1 MRKGLG
7 LGVLLAGVAGL
18 GWWGTTHEAV
28 RMENRIGTEAAPIA
42 ESSVHG
48 VTATISGR
56 DIQVSGLADN
66 EVERAALIKA
76 YEALPGR
83 RVVRDD
89 LTVLAAAKPFTT
101 TLTLAQPGAALTAE
115 GHIPSEDVR
124 ATLAGALGADAVK
137 GLTLASGATID
148 HLALLETGIVALKHM
163 VRGQAEVTDG
173 LLRLTGEVAD
183 PAQQAAIEAELAK
196 VPPEM
201 TAATLTLLDD
211 GKPAAWEL
219 DFSALKGAVLRGKL
233 PKGFD
238 LAALQGALGLGQIG
252 NEAKTATTGDS
263 AALPD
268 LFAKLA
274 RWLPDLETLRVN
286 IPVEGATQV
295 AAGVGKGADLDLIRA
310 SMAADLGNVD
320 LNVTEVASDAADG
333 SERTN
338 AATGQ
343 TERLT
348 AGYWLPVSSFTV
360 DKATCQA
367 QADTL
372 LSETTVNFLSGS
384 DRLDASALRVLN
396 RLASVIAPCAGSGL
410 KAEIGGHTDASGN
423 PVDNITLS
431 QRRADAVVKAL
442 TARGV
447 TSGMLRAHGY
457 GAAQPIAD
465 NATEAG
471 RAVNRRTTVIWSE

>member
-1 MRKGLG
+1 MLLG
-7 LGVLLAGVAGL
+7 GVAGL

-28 RMENRIGTEAAPIA
+28 RMEDRIRAEAAPIA
-42 ESSVHG
+42 SGSVHG
-48 VTATISGR
+48 VTAEVLGR
-56 DIQVSGLADN
+56 DIQVSGLADS
-66 EVERAALIKA
+66 EAERAELIRQ

-89 LTVLAAAKPFTT
+89 LQILAPAKPFTT
-101 TLTLAQPGAALTAE
+101 ILTLTEPGTALTAE
-115 GHIPSEDVR
+115 GHVSSEAAR
-124 ATLAGALGADAVK
+124 GTLAEWLGAETVQ
-137 GLTLASGATID
+137 GLTLASGAPID
-148 HLALLETGIVALKHM
+148 QLGLLETGMAALKHM
-163 VRGQAEVTDG
+163 VRGRADVTDG
-173 LLRLTGEVAD
+173 LLRVSGEVAD
-183 PAQQAAIEAELAK
+183 PTQEAAVMAELVK

-201 TAATLTLLDD
+201 ATASLTLLDD

-219 DFSALKGAVLRGKL
+219 DFSALTGAVLRGKL

-238 LAALQGALGLGQIG
+238 LAALQGALGLASLT
-252 NEAKTATTGDS
+252 NEARFATTGDA

-268 LFAKLA
+268 LFGKLA
-274 RWLPDLETLRVN
+274 RWLPDLEALRVN
-286 IPVEGATQV
+286 IPAEGAAKV
-295 AAGVGKGADLDLIRA
+295 AASVGKGADLDLIREG
-310 SMAADLGNVD
+310 MAADLGAVD
-320 LNVTEVASDAADG
+320 LTVDMVESDATEG
-333 SERTN
+333 TERLN

-348 AGYWLPVSSFTV
+348 SGYWLPLASFTV

-372 LSETTVNFLSGS
+372 LAETTVNFLSGS

-410 KAEIGGHTDASGN
+410 KAEIGGHTDASGD
-423 PVDNITLS
+423 PLANIGLS

-447 TSGMLRAHGY
+447 APAMLRAHGY
-457 GAAQPIAD
+457 GAAMPIAD
-465 NATEAG
+465 NSTEQG